1 MMYGCSTCE
10 EKKMI
15 KSVTPPS
22 IVHSVT
28 LSIIFWLKVFTLSLL
43 YPVSEDLRNYCHSKV
58 IQSKSNLLS
67 LLSFDVVI

>member
-1 MMYGCSTCE
+1 
-10 EKKMI
+10 MI

-43 YPVSEDLRNYCHSKV
+43 YPVSEDLRNYSHSKV

>member
-1 MMYGCSTCE
+1 
-10 EKKMI
+10 MI

-43 YPVSEDLRNYCHSKV
+43 YPVSEDLRNYSHSKV

-67 LLSFDVVI
+67 LLSFYVVI

>member
-1 MMYGCSTCE
+1 MM
-10 EKKMI
+10 KP
-15 KSVTPPS
+15 VTPPS

-28 LSIIFWLKVFTLSLL
+28 LSIIFCLKVFTLSLL
-43 YPVSEDLRNYCHSKV
+43 YPVSEDLRNYSHSKV

>member
-1 MMYGCSTCE
+1 
-10 EKKMI
+10 MI
-15 KSVTPPS
+15 KPVTPPS

-58 IQSKSNLLS
+58 IQLKSNLLS
-67 LLSFDVVI
+67 LLSFYVVI

>member
-1 MMYGCSTCE
+1 
-10 EKKMI
+10 MI

-43 YPVSEDLRNYCHSKV
+43 YPVSEDLRNYCHRKV

>member
-1 MMYGCSTCE
+1 
-10 EKKMI
+10 MI

-43 YPVSEDLRNYCHSKV
+43 YPVSEDLRNYSHSKV

-67 LLSFDVVI
+67 LLSFGVDI

>member
-1 MMYGCSTCE
+1 MM
-10 EKKMI
+10 KP
-15 KSVTPPS
+15 VTPPS

-43 YPVSEDLRNYCHSKV
+43 YPVSVDLGYGCHSRV
-58 IQSKSNLLS
+58 ILSKSNLLS